1 MRRYEMPVFIVN
13 GFLDS
18 GKTSFIKNV
27 IDQKQF
33 SEFKKIL
40 LLLCEEGEVEYE
52 EAFLKK
58 NGITAVAVSEEEFD
72 AAHLASMEQT
82 YKPWAVIIEYNPMW
96 KAIKPDEKK
105 LPDNWEI
112 YQSITTVNAATFEV
126 YRNNMKSQ
134 VSETL
139 KDVDM
144 VLFNRCNTEMNL
156 SSYRRSA
163 KALSNGVQIIL
174 EHEDGS
180 IIPLAEQLPY
190 SLDDPVIKVEDD
202 DYGIWYLDA
211 MERSDMY
218 EGKKVTFV
226 GRVAK
231 LHSNDSDWCAVG
243 RQVMT
248 CCADDT
254 QMLGYL
260 VHYPGAGMIDRG
272 SWVRVEAEIAIEY
285 KKEYRREG
293 PVLYA
298 TKISGAQAP
307 ADEMIYL

>member
-1 MRRYEMPVFIVN
+1 MRRYEMPVFIIN

-27 IDQKQF
+27 VDQKQF

-40 LLLCEEGEVEYE
+40 LLMCEEGEVEYD
-52 EAFLKK
+52 ASFLKK
-58 NGITAVAVSEEEFD
+58 NGITAISVSEEEFD
-72 AAHLASMEQT
+72 QKHLAAMEQT
-82 YKPWAVIIEYNPMW
+82 YQPWAVIIEYNPMW
-96 KAIKPDEKK
+96 KAIKVDEEK

-112 YQSITTVNAATFEV
+112 YQSITTVDASTFEV

-144 VLFNRCNTEMNL
+144 VLFNRCTTDMNL

-163 KALSNGVQIIL
+163 KALSSGVQIIL
-174 EHEDGS
+174 EHKDGS

-190 SLDDPVIKVEDD
+190 SLNDPVIKVEDD

-211 MERSDMY
+211 LERSEKY
-218 EGKKVTFV
+218 EGKKITFI

-231 LHSNDSDWCAVG
+231 LHSKEPDWCAVG
-243 RQVMT
+243 RRVMT

-260 VHYPGAGMIDRG
+260 VHYPDAGKLERG

-298 TKISGAQAP
+298 TKISADSAP
-307 ADEMIYL
+307 DEVLIFL